1 MNDDTPQNED
11 VVPAPPP
18 SPYRPPIAQPPAPAL
33 PAGDV
38 ATPNA
43 PVPYGQA
50 PYGQAP
56 YEQAPYGQT
65 PHGQAPYGQA
75 QYGQA
80 QYGQTPYG
88 QAPYGQ
94 APYGAYTPTPLP
106 RSGAAV
112 ASLVC
117 GIIGLLGFW
126 FWVPGILSVVAI
138 VSGHAAVKS
147 TRRDPNLGG
156 RGMAFAGLIMGY
168 VGAGLVIVQIL
179 FFVGS
184 LLLFGAFVPAII
196 NR

>member
-1 MNDDTPQNED
+1 MNDDTPQNDD

-18 SPYRPPIAQPPAPAL
+18 SPYLPPIAQPPAPAL

-38 ATPNA
+38 APSRA
-43 PVPYGQA
+43 PVPYDQTQHGRA
-50 PYGQAP
+50 P
-56 YEQAPYGQT
+56 
-65 PHGQAPYGQA
+65 
-75 QYGQA
+75 
-80 QYGQTPYG
+80 YGQTPYG

-94 APYGAYTPTPLP
+94 APYGQAPYGLAPYGQAPYGAYTPAPLP